1 MNVARKFLRE
11 FVRHPLIPQIYTI
24 MKFNENNWVMST
36 SKPQISLREFIK
48 EHYSETQFTQ

>member
-48 EHYSETQFTQ
+48 EHYSET